1 MSKFEGMIVA
11 RIVVDNYDFAEVH
24 QKLTEK
30 LSELD
35 FVVATQI
42 DAEEVDD

>member
-1 MSKFEGMIVA
+1 MTKFTGYMVA
-11 RIVVDNYDFAEVH
+11 RIVVDNYDFDEVH

-35 FVVATQI
+35 FVVATHI
-42 DAEEVDD
+42 GAEAIGE